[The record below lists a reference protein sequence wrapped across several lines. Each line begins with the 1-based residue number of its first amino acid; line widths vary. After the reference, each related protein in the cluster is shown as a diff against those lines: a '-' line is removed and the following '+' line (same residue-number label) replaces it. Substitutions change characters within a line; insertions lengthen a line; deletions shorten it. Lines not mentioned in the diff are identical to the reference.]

1 MGLIVALG
9 DNKKA
14 EGELFWDDGESIG
27 ELIPPPPF
35 FFFQADLYMLIRGH
49 NKLLSVG
56 KSHNYGSCIWLLVK
70 SSVSVFRV
78 ACDLLIPLC

>member
-27 ELIPPPPF
+27 KVIRNIPF
-35 FFFQADLYMLIRGH
+35 FFSSRSLYD
-49 NKLLSVG
+49 NK
-56 KSHNYGSCIWLLVK
+56 
-70 SSVSVFRV
+70 V
-78 ACDLLIPLC
+78 A

>member
-27 ELIPPPPF
+27 KLIRNIP
-35 FFFQADLYMLIRGH
+35 FFFQADLYMIIRWH

-56 KSHNYGSCIWLLVK
+56 KSHNYGSCSWLLVK

-78 ACDLLIPLC
+78 ACDLLIPPC

>member
-27 ELIPPPPF
+27 ELIPPPPPF
-35 FFFQADLYMLIRGH
+35 FFFKQI
-49 NKLLSVG
+49 SI
-56 KSHNYGSCIWLLVK
+56 C
-70 SSVSVFRV
+70 
-78 ACDLLIPLC
+78 